1 MSSQTRPAGRTAGLF
16 DLRLII
22 ALLFTIFGL
31 IVTITGLVAKAKT
44 FSASGTD
51 IGVNVN
57 LWTGIP
63 MLVLAVLMGLWAVL
77 RPVRLPAP
85 ADTAELGAEPDQPA
99 A

>member
-1 MSSQTRPAGRTAGLF
+1 MSSQAQPAGRSAGLF

-31 IVTITGLVAKAKT
+31 IVTITGLVVKAKT
-44 FSASGTD
+44 VSASGTD
-51 IGVNVN
+51 VGINVN

-63 MLVLAVLMGLWAVL
+63 MLVLAVLMVLWAVL

-85 ADTAELGAEPDQPA
+85 AEALEPDQPA

>member
-1 MSSQTRPAGRTAGLF
+1 VSTETQAQAAGRTAGLF

-31 IVTITGLVAKAKT
+31 VVTIAGLVAKAGDV
-44 FSASGTD
+44 SASGTNVG
-51 IGVNVN
+51 INVN

-63 MLVLAVLMGLWAVL
+63 MLVLAALFGLWAWW

-85 ADTAELGAEPDQPA
+85 TEVGAPEPDQQQ
-99 A
+99 

>member
-1 MSSQTRPAGRTAGLF
+1 VSSQAQPAGRTAGLF

-31 IVTITGLVAKAKT
+31 IVTITGLVVKAKT
-44 FSASGTD
+44 VSASGTD
-51 IGVNVN
+51 VGINVN

-63 MLVLAVLMGLWAVL
+63 MLVLAALMVLWAVL

-85 ADTAELGAEPDQPA
+85 ADAAEPEPDQPA